1 VRENERLVLAL
12 PKGRLLDEAV
22 PLMRRAGIALE
33 PAFDVD
39 TLSYLIIRVA
49 ESFIYSDVITGSEPD
64 VDQAVEV
71 VRVLLHA
78 PPEAAK
84 RGRR

>member
-1 VRENERLVLAL
+1 MQAGALTLAL
-12 PKGRLLDEAV
+12 D
-22 PLMRRAGIALE
+22 I
-33 PAFDVD
+33 D

-71 VRVLLHA
+71 VRILLTA
-78 PPEAAK
+78 TPAS
-84 RGRR
+84 